1 MKQTKLI
8 QMLAA
13 TALLGL
19 AGGGAM
25 GAGLTEFE
33 DVQAL
38 NANPSPTPAQSNIDN
53 YINQDEQ
60 LNISPEDGV
69 IKVLRTDQKLLIND
83 YVTAVFPLRNVH
95 RREIRNVMRRVTAI
109 EGGRAE
115 VFQDKATGESFIQV
129 IAPPYMM
136 PYLETAVRA
145 LDVDWLREYATGAVD
160 LYLRPLHRDAAD
172 IDVIAQFYAG
182 NEGFSVID
190 ETNNSIHRYDEAYRV
205 DEYVRAAKILDQP
218 CNQVVLKVR
227 VYEVASADDLKLGLD
242 YLSWK
247 NGPGRTLFMFAE
259 EGYRAVQDAAGATSV
274 FDPFVDARAGVP
286 QGDMREVVD
295 SKLTGGSYR
304 AVNYLLT
311 SNFIDFLQVRRK
323 ARLVNEQTLT
333 LCSANSGAVS
343 TLEQVVS
350 MVASPDTPAAAEVG
364 PRVLRR
370 LNGGEVTDDFGG
382 ADLAGGRV
390 FIDRNG
396 DGLFTAGV
404 DSVLV
409 DNDWS
414 ATEDVPDTN
423 RRLDYENVGAVGMD
437 LELTPYVGLESME
450 LFVDLDMAEVSG
462 VAPNGLPIFG
472 TRTVRTTVRL
482 LDGQPFVIAST
493 KQVNDNDSTAKAPG
507 LGSIPGLGYLFGGQQ
522 SLARRNDV
530 VITIEPRFMIAS
542 EHAMENAPR
551 VQTLEMIIE
560 EGQAQGA
567 PSLEW
572 GFDQWLMGS

>member
-1 MKQTKLI
+1 M
-8 QMLAA
+8 
-13 TALLGL
+13 
-19 AGGGAM
+19 
-25 GAGLTEFE
+25 
-33 DVQAL
+33 
-38 NANPSPTPAQSNIDN
+38 
-53 YINQDEQ
+53 
-60 LNISPEDGV
+60 
-69 IKVLRTDQKLLIND
+69 
-83 YVTAVFPLRNVH
+83 
-95 RREIRNVMRRVTAI
+95 
-109 EGGRAE
+109 
-115 VFQDKATGESFIQV
+115 
-129 IAPPYMM
+129 
-136 PYLETAVRA
+136 
-145 LDVDWLREYATGAVD
+145 
-160 LYLRPLHRDAAD
+160 
-172 IDVIAQFYAG
+172 
-182 NEGFSVID
+182 
-190 ETNNSIHRYDEAYRV
+190 
-205 DEYVRAAKILDQP
+205 
-218 CNQVVLKVR
+218 
-227 VYEVASADDLKLGLD
+227 
-242 YLSWK
+242 
-247 NGPGRTLFMFAE
+247 
-259 EGYRAVQDAAGATSV
+259 
-274 FDPFVDARAGVP
+274 
-286 QGDMREVVD
+286 
-295 SKLTGGSYR
+295 
-304 AVNYLLT
+304 
-311 SNFIDFLQVRRK
+311 
-323 ARLVNEQTLT
+323 
-333 LCSANSGAVS
+333 
-343 TLEQVVS
+343 
-350 MVASPDTPAAAEVG
+350 
-364 PRVLRR
+364 LRR
-370 LNGGEVTDDFGG
+370 LNRGEVTDDFGG